1 MRTIITGA
9 SSGIG
14 RELAT
19 VMSAASCELILNAR
33 RHENLAQLEQ
43 QLGQGVSSIAGDIT
57 EPSVRE
63 QLIEHASSRWGALD
77 VLVNNA
83 GVGALGR
90 FDTSSSD
97 TLRRVLEVNFFAA
110 VELIR
115 LALPLLRTGSR
126 PTIVNI
132 SSILGHRGV
141 PRSSEYCASK
151 FALQGFS
158 EALRAELARDGM
170 HVLVVSP
177 GTTDTEFFEHVVER
191 SGNTR
196 WAQQRG
202 VRAEHVAIATWRA
215 IERQRHEIVPNV
227 RGQLLVWL
235 NRLCPWGVDKL
246 LERYG

>member
-1 MRTIITGA
+1 M
-9 SSGIG
+9 
-14 RELAT
+14 
-19 VMSAASCELILNAR
+19 AADSCELILNAR
-33 RHENLAQLEQ
+33 RGDTLAQLEQ
-43 QLGQGVSSIAGDIT
+43 QLGSGVTYIAGDIT

-63 QLIEHASSRWGALD
+63 RLIDHAGKRWGTLD

-90 FDTSSSD
+90 FDTSSLS
-97 TLRRVLEVNFFAA
+97 TLRRVMEVNFFAA
-110 VELIR
+110 VELTR
-115 LALPLLRTGSR
+115 LALPLLRKGSR

-158 EALRAELARDGM
+158 EALRAELARDGL

-177 GTTDTEFFEHVVER
+177 GTTDTDFFDHVVEQ
-191 SGNTR
+191 SGKTQ

-202 VRAEHVAIATWRA
+202 VPVARVATATWRA
-215 IERQRHEIVPNV
+215 IKRRRHEIVPNL
-227 RGQLLVWL
+227 RGQWLVWL